1 MAAEDYIDLFDY
13 CDADYWD
20 QNEDRSNPED
30 EGIRRM
36 IYEHHYTNK
45 FSFNGRRKRTKLQRE
60 ITRERK
66 LLGLKE

>member
-1 MAAEDYIDLFDY
+1 MAAEDWIDLYDY
-13 CDADYWD
+13 CDAEYWD

-36 IYEHHYTNK
+36 IHESRYTDK
-45 FSFNGRRKRTKLQRE
+45 FSFNGRRKRTKFQRD
-60 ITRERK
+60 IARERK